1 MPLTREERQNEH
13 LKLMANW
20 TNTLATAIVTA
31 GCFVPAAQEIFGF
44 LPQGTSLALVYG
56 TGAIC
61 VGVGVLLHLL
71 GHLILRGL
79 Q

>member
-1 MPLTREERQNEH
+1 MTDEERQNEH
-13 LKLMANW
+13 FKLVANW
-20 TNTLATAIVTA
+20 GNTLATAIVAA
-31 GCFVPAAQEIFGF
+31 GAFVPAAQAIFGF
-44 LPQGTSLALVYG
+44 LPQGTDLALVYG

-61 VGVGVLLHLL
+61 IGLGLIIHLI